1 MPAIHI
7 MLKPA
12 SGLCNMRCRYC
23 FYADE
28 MKRRSTPSFGM
39 MSLDTLEEIVRK
51 TLQAAEVECTFGL
64 QGGEPT
70 LAGLDFFRALT
81 EFQKKYNT
89 KGLVIHNALQTNGSL
104 IDPDWASYFA
114 ENHYLIGVSLDGYQS
129 LHDLY
134 RRDAEDKGTFDQVM
148 HTVKLLDQNGV
159 DYNVLTVVTAQTAKN
174 IKELY
179 RFFGRKNLR
188 YQQYIPCLDP
198 LDGQRGENRYSL
210 TPALYGRFLTELF
223 DLWYSDVIHGRF
235 IYIRYFE
242 NLLGMLLGRAPESC
256 GISGICSRQYVVEA
270 DGSVYPCDFY
280 MLDEYCLG
288 TLTTDSF
295 EQLDQRRQELRFI
308 EDSAVWPEQ
317 CISCRW
323 RHVCRNGCRRDRL
336 LGRDK
341 TIGLNYYCSAYQ
353 TFFSYAMPRLEWLC
367 REIVRGSRP
376 AK

>member
-148 HTVKLLDQNGV
+148 HTVKLLDQYGWTITSS
-159 DYNVLTVVTAQTAKN
+159 LSLRHRPPKTSRSSTASLGGKTCAISN
-174 IKELY
+174 TSRALI
-179 RFFGRKNLR
+179 RWTGS
-188 YQQYIPCLDP
+188 
-198 LDGQRGENRYSL
+198 GEKIAIL
-210 TPALYGRFLTELF
+210 
-223 DLWYSDVIHGRF
+223 
-235 IYIRYFE
+235 
-242 NLLGMLLGRAPESC
+242 
-256 GISGICSRQYVVEA
+256 
-270 DGSVYPCDFY
+270 
-280 MLDEYCLG
+280 
-288 TLTTDSF
+288 
-295 EQLDQRRQELRFI
+295 
-308 EDSAVWPEQ
+308 
-317 CISCRW
+317 
-323 RHVCRNGCRRDRL
+323 
-336 LGRDK
+336 
-341 TIGLNYYCSAYQ
+341 
-353 TFFSYAMPRLEWLC
+353 
-367 REIVRGSRP
+367 
-376 AK
+376 